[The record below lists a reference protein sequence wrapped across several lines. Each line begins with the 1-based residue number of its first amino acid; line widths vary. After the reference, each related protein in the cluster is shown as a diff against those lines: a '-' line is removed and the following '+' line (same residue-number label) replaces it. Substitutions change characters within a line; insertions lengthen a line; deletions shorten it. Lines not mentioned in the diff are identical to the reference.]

1 MDRYTE
7 RPMGTP
13 DDDATLAR
21 AFQSGNSA
29 AFDELVVRHK
39 DHLFNLCYWFL
50 GDYQE
55 ANDAAQEAFIKIFR
69 SLNKFRFKSAVSTW
83 FYRITVNTCI
93 SRLKSLQ
100 YRQRK
105 RTVPLDNSGTA
116 ESDDHSVRLGD
127 ESQSPAKEL
136 EKKERLTLIKKAIDS
151 LPPDQKMVVT
161 LRDIQGLPYDEISSA
176 TGLKLGTVKSKLARA
191 RLDLRE
197 QLREVL

>member
-1 MDRYTE
+1 MC
-7 RPMGTP
+7 PP
-13 DDDATLAR
+13 DEDAPLAR
-21 AFQSGNSA
+21 DFQSGNST
-29 AFDELVVRHK
+29 AFDKLVVRHK
-39 DHLFNLCYWFL
+39 DNIFNLCYWYL

-69 SLNKFRFKSAVSTW
+69 SLNRFRFKSAVSTW

-93 SRLKSLQ
+93 SRLKSLS

-105 RTVPLDNSGTA
+105 RMVPLDSSGTA
-116 ESDDHSVRLGD
+116 ESDDDSVQLRD
-127 ESQSPAKEL
+127 ESRSPAGEL
-136 EKKERLTLIKKAIDS
+136 EKKERLTQIKKAIDS

-161 LRDIQGLPYDEISSA
+161 LRDIQGLSYDEISSA

>member
-1 MDRYTE
+1 MCPADE
-7 RPMGTP
+7 
-13 DDDATLAR
+13 DAPLAR
-21 AFQSGNSA
+21 DFQSGNSA
-29 AFDELVVRHK
+29 AFDKLVVRHK
-39 DHLFNLCYWFL
+39 DNIFNLCYWYL
-50 GDYQE
+50 GEYQE

-69 SLNKFRFKSAVSTW
+69 SLNTFRFKSAVSTW

-105 RTVPLDNSGTA
+105 RMVSLDNSATA
-116 ESDDHSVRLGD
+116 EPDDHSVQLGD

-151 LPPDQKMVVT
+151 LPLDQKMVVT
-161 LRDIQGLPYDEISSA
+161 LRDIQGLSYNDISSA

-197 QLREVL
+197 QLRKVL